1 MRETKFSILKAIAI
15 ICVVLSHAGIS
26 GWLFNF
32 VFIFHVP
39 IFFICA
45 GYFFNTKYLTDERTY
60 IVHRFKG
67 LYLPFVR
74 WSLFF
79 LLIHNVLFPLGI
91 LSETYGNAGGG
102 VTHPYTWQQ
111 FSQHAWSIVSNMSGY
126 DQFLCGAFWFFRALL
141 LASIGFLLIFKLLNR
156 SAQLRDYKHTAWG
169 VLFITLLLIT
179 WKTTTHLNLT
189 GVAQGG
195 YRELMG
201 MAFMTAGFLLKQYEM
216 CDKLNWKTALTSGAI
231 LLLASCFFPSS
242 MVWNPNFTQFISL
255 PLPAIAAFVM
265 FTYIS
270 AWIDR
275 HPGLIKRTFAYIG
288 EHTLYIFAFHLV
300 AFKVVSAL
308 KVWFYDLPWE
318 AVGGHPVVIAPA
330 NNWIWVILYLAAG
343 VILPL
348 LWLKGYRKFAPK
360 IDLNQTLVIHY
371 VIFGSKFLLRYLVI
385 GLHLLFVI
393 LKNLFKALK
402 KGIKDILAASSTKDE

>member
-141 LASIGFLLIFKLLNR
+141 LASIGFLLMFKLLNR

-201 MAFMTAGFLLKQYEM
+201 MAFMTAGFLLKQYEV
-216 CDKLNWKTALTSGAI
+216 CDKLNWKTALTSGTI

-308 KVWFYDLPWE
+308 KVWLYDLPWE
-318 AVGGHPVVIAPA
+318 AVGGHPVVITPA

-348 LWLKGYRKFAPK
+348 LWLKSYRKFAPK

>member
-141 LASIGFLLIFKLLNR
+141 LASIGFLLMFKLLNR

-201 MAFMTAGFLLKQYEM
+201 MAFMTAGFLLKQYEV
-216 CDKLNWKTALTSGAI
+216 CDKLNWKTALTSGTI

-318 AVGGHPVVIAPA
+318 AVGGHPVVITPA

-348 LWLKGYRKFAPK
+348 LWLKSYRKFAPK

-371 VIFGSKFLLRYLVI
+371 VILGSKFLLRYLVI

>member
-141 LASIGFLLIFKLLNR
+141 LASIGFLLMFKLLNR
-156 SAQLRDYKHTAWG
+156 SEQLRDYKHTAWG

-201 MAFMTAGFLLKQYEM
+201 MAFMTAGFLLKQYEV

-255 PLPAIAAFVM
+255 PLPAVAAFVM

-275 HPGLIKRTFAYIG
+275 HPGLIKRTFVYIG

-371 VIFGSKFLLRYLVI
+371 VILGSKFLLRYLVI

>member
-141 LASIGFLLIFKLLNR
+141 LASIGFLLMFELLNR

-201 MAFMTAGFLLKQYEM
+201 MAFMTAGFLLKQYEV
-216 CDKLNWKTALTSGAI
+216 CDKLNWKTALTSGTI

-318 AVGGHPVVIAPA
+318 AVGGHPVVITPA

-348 LWLKGYRKFAPK
+348 LWLKSYRKFAPK

>member
-141 LASIGFLLIFKLLNR
+141 LASIGFLLMFKLLNR

-201 MAFMTAGFLLKQYEM
+201 MAFMTAGFLLKQYEV
-216 CDKLNWKTALTSGAI
+216 CDKLNWKTALTSGTI

-270 AWIDR
+270 AWINR

-318 AVGGHPVVIAPA
+318 AVGGHPVVITPA

-348 LWLKGYRKFAPK
+348 LWLKSYRKFAPK

>member
-111 FSQHAWSIVSNMSGY
+111 FSQHAWSIVSNMSGH

-141 LASIGFLLIFKLLNR
+141 LASIGFLLMFKLLNR

-201 MAFMTAGFLLKQYEM
+201 MAFMTAGFLLKQYEV
-216 CDKLNWKTALTSGAI
+216 CDKLNWKTALTSGTI

-318 AVGGHPVVIAPA
+318 AVGGHPVVITPA

-348 LWLKGYRKFAPK
+348 LWLKSYRKFAPK

>member
-15 ICVVLSHAGIS
+15 ICVVLSHTGIS

-141 LASIGFLLIFKLLNR
+141 LASIGFLLMFKLLNR

-201 MAFMTAGFLLKQYEM
+201 MAFMTAGFLLKQYEV
-216 CDKLNWKTALTSGAI
+216 CDKLNWKTALTSGTI

-318 AVGGHPVVIAPA
+318 AVGGHPVVITPA

-348 LWLKGYRKFAPK
+348 LWLKSYRKFAPK

>member
-141 LASIGFLLIFKLLNR
+141 LASIAFLLMFKLLNR

-201 MAFMTAGFLLKQYEM
+201 MAFMTAGFLLKQYEV
-216 CDKLNWKTALTSGAI
+216 CDKLNWKTALTSGTI

-318 AVGGHPVVIAPA
+318 AVGGHPVVITPA

-348 LWLKGYRKFAPK
+348 LWLKSYRKFAPK

-371 VIFGSKFLLRYLVI
+371 VILGSKFLLRYLVI

>member
-141 LASIGFLLIFKLLNR
+141 LASIGFLLMFKLLNR

-201 MAFMTAGFLLKQYEM
+201 MAFMTAGFLLKQYEV
-216 CDKLNWKTALTSGAI
+216 CDKLNWKTALTSGTI

-318 AVGGHPVVIAPA
+318 AVGGHPVVITPA

-348 LWLKGYRKFAPK
+348 LWLKSYRKFAPK

-371 VIFGSKFLLRYLVI
+371 VILGSKFLLRYLVI

-393 LKNLFKALK
+393 LKNLFKTLK

>member
-201 MAFMTAGFLLKQYEM
+201 MAFMTAGFLLKQYEV
-216 CDKLNWKTALTSGAI
+216 CDKLNWKTALTSGTI

-318 AVGGHPVVIAPA
+318 AVGGHPVVITPA

-348 LWLKGYRKFAPK
+348 LWLKSYRKFAPK

-371 VIFGSKFLLRYLVI
+371 VILGSKFLLRYLVI

>member
-141 LASIGFLLIFKLLNR
+141 LASIGFLLMFKLLNR

-179 WKTTTHLNLT
+179 WKTTTYLNLT

-201 MAFMTAGFLLKQYEM
+201 MAFMTAGFLLKQYEV
-216 CDKLNWKTALTSGAI
+216 CDKLNWKTALTSGTI

-318 AVGGHPVVIAPA
+318 AVGGHPVVITPA

-348 LWLKGYRKFAPK
+348 LWLKSYRKFAPK

>member
-91 LSETYGNAGGG
+91 LSEIYGNAGGG

-141 LASIGFLLIFKLLNR
+141 LASIGFLLMFKLLNR

-201 MAFMTAGFLLKQYEM
+201 MAFMTAGFLLKQYEV
-216 CDKLNWKTALTSGAI
+216 CDKLNWKTALTSGTI

-318 AVGGHPVVIAPA
+318 AVGGHPVVITPA

-348 LWLKGYRKFAPK
+348 LWLKSYRKFAPK

>member
-141 LASIGFLLIFKLLNR
+141 LASIGFLLMFKLLNR

-179 WKTTTHLNLT
+179 WKTTTHLSLT

-201 MAFMTAGFLLKQYEM
+201 MAFMTAGFLLKQYEV
-216 CDKLNWKTALTSGAI
+216 CDKLNWKTALTSGTI

-275 HPGLIKRTFAYIG
+275 HPGLVKRTFAYIG

-318 AVGGHPVVIAPA
+318 AVGGHPVVITPA

-348 LWLKGYRKFAPK
+348 LWLKSYRKFAPK

>member
-141 LASIGFLLIFKLLNR
+141 LASIGFLLMFKLLNR

-201 MAFMTAGFLLKQYEM
+201 MAFMTAGFLLKQYDV
-216 CDKLNWKTALTSGAI
+216 CDKLNWKTALTSGTI

-318 AVGGHPVVIAPA
+318 AVGGHPVVITPA

-348 LWLKGYRKFAPK
+348 LWLKSYRKFAPK

-371 VIFGSKFLLRYLVI
+371 VISGSKFLLRYLVI

>member
-141 LASIGFLLIFKLLNR
+141 LASIGFLLMFKLLNR

-201 MAFMTAGFLLKQYEM
+201 MAFMTAGFLLKQYEV
-216 CDKLNWKTALTSGAI
+216 CDKLNWKTALTSGTI

-318 AVGGHPVVIAPA
+318 AVGGHPVVITPA

-348 LWLKGYRKFAPK
+348 LWLKSYRKFAPK

-371 VIFGSKFLLRYLVI
+371 VILGSKFLLRYLVI

-402 KGIKDILAASSTKDE
+402 KGIKEILAASSTKDE

>member
-102 VTHPYTWQQ
+102 VTHPYTWQL

-141 LASIGFLLIFKLLNR
+141 LASIGFLLMFKLLNR

-201 MAFMTAGFLLKQYEM
+201 MAFMTAGFLLKQYEV
-216 CDKLNWKTALTSGAI
+216 CDKLNWKTALTSGTI

-318 AVGGHPVVIAPA
+318 AVGGHPVVITPA

-348 LWLKGYRKFAPK
+348 LWLKSYRKFAPK

>member
-1 MRETKFSILKAIAI
+1 MRETIFSILKAIAI

-141 LASIGFLLIFKLLNR
+141 LASIGFLLMFKLLNR

-201 MAFMTAGFLLKQYEM
+201 MAFMTAGFLLKQYEV
-216 CDKLNWKTALTSGAI
+216 CDKLNWKTALTSGTI

-318 AVGGHPVVIAPA
+318 AVGGHPVVITPA

-348 LWLKGYRKFAPK
+348 LWLKSYRKFAPK

>member
-141 LASIGFLLIFKLLNR
+141 LASIGFLLMFKLLNR

-201 MAFMTAGFLLKQYEM
+201 MAFMTAGFLLKQYEV
-216 CDKLNWKTALTSGAI
+216 CDKLNWKTALTSGTI

-318 AVGGHPVVIAPA
+318 AVGGHPVVITPA

-348 LWLKGYRKFAPK
+348 LWLKSYRKFAPK

-371 VIFGSKFLLRYLVI
+371 VIFGSKFLLRYFVI

>member
-141 LASIGFLLIFKLLNR
+141 LASIGFLLMFKLLNR

-169 VLFITLLLIT
+169 VLFITFLLIT

-201 MAFMTAGFLLKQYEM
+201 MAFMTAGFLLKQYEV
-216 CDKLNWKTALTSGAI
+216 CDKLNWKTALTSGTI

-318 AVGGHPVVIAPA
+318 VVGGHPVVITPA

-348 LWLKGYRKFAPK
+348 LWLKSYRKFAPK

>member
-141 LASIGFLLIFKLLNR
+141 LASIGFLLMFKLLNR

-201 MAFMTAGFLLKQYEM
+201 MAFMTAGFLLKQYEV
-216 CDKLNWKTALTSGAI
+216 CDKLNWKTALTSGTI

-308 KVWFYDLPWE
+308 KVWFYNLPWE
-318 AVGGHPVVIAPA
+318 AVGGHPVVITPA

-348 LWLKGYRKFAPK
+348 LWLKSYRKFAPK

>member
-141 LASIGFLLIFKLLNR
+141 LASIGFLLMFKLLNR

-201 MAFMTAGFLLKQYEM
+201 MAFMTAGFLLKQYEV
-216 CDKLNWKTALTSGAI
+216 CDKLNWKTALTSGTI

-242 MVWNPNFTQFISL
+242 MVWNPNFTQFITL

-318 AVGGHPVVIAPA
+318 AVGGHPVVITPA

-348 LWLKGYRKFAPK
+348 LWLKSYRKFAPK

>member
-141 LASIGFLLIFKLLNR
+141 LASIGFLLMFKLLNR

-201 MAFMTAGFLLKQYEM
+201 MAFMTAGFLLKQYEV
-216 CDKLNWKTALTSGAI
+216 CDKLNWKTALTSGTI

-318 AVGGHPVVIAPA
+318 AVGGHPVVITPA

-348 LWLKGYRKFAPK
+348 LWLKSYRKFAPK

-402 KGIKDILAASSTKDE
+402 LSLIHI

>member
-91 LSETYGNAGGG
+91 LSETHGNAGGG

-141 LASIGFLLIFKLLNR
+141 LASIGFLLMFKLLNR

-201 MAFMTAGFLLKQYEM
+201 MAFMTAGFLLKQYEV
-216 CDKLNWKTALTSGAI
+216 CDKLNWKTALTSGTI

-318 AVGGHPVVIAPA
+318 AVGGHPVVITPA

-343 VILPL
+343 IILPL
-348 LWLKGYRKFAPK
+348 LWLKSYRKFAPK

>member
-15 ICVVLSHAGIS
+15 ICVVLSHVGIS

-32 VFIFHVP
+32 VFIFQVP

-45 GYFFNTKYLTDERTY
+45 GYFFNTKYLTDERPY

-141 LASIGFLLIFKLLNR
+141 LASIGFLLMFKLLNR

-201 MAFMTAGFLLKQYEM
+201 MAFMTAGFLLKQYEV
-216 CDKLNWKTALTSGAI
+216 CDKLNWKTALTSGTI

-318 AVGGHPVVIAPA
+318 AVGGHPVVITPA

-348 LWLKGYRKFAPK
+348 LWLKSYRKFAPK

>member
-141 LASIGFLLIFKLLNR
+141 LASIGFLLMFKLLNR

-201 MAFMTAGFLLKQYEM
+201 MAFMTAGFLLKQYEV
-216 CDKLNWKTALTSGAI
+216 CDKLNWKTALTSGTI
-231 LLLASCFFPSS
+231 LLLASCSFPSS

-318 AVGGHPVVIAPA
+318 AVGGHPVVITPA

-348 LWLKGYRKFAPK
+348 LWLKSYRKFAPK

>member
-141 LASIGFLLIFKLLNR
+141 LASIGFLLMFKLLNR

-201 MAFMTAGFLLKQYEM
+201 MAFMTAGFLLKQYEV
-216 CDKLNWKTALTSGAI
+216 CDKLNWKTALTSGTI

-318 AVGGHPVVIAPA
+318 AVGGHPVVITPA

-348 LWLKGYRKFAPK
+348 LWLKSYRKFAPK

-371 VIFGSKFLLRYLVI
+371 VIFDSKFLLRYLVI

>member
-141 LASIGFLLIFKLLNR
+141 LASIGLLLMFKLLNR

-201 MAFMTAGFLLKQYEM
+201 MAFMTAGFLLKQYEV
-216 CDKLNWKTALTSGAI
+216 CDKLNWKTALTSGTI

-318 AVGGHPVVIAPA
+318 AVGGHPVVITPA
-330 NNWIWVILYLAAG
+330 NNWIWVILYLVAG

-348 LWLKGYRKFAPK
+348 LWLKSYRKFAPK

>member
-79 LLIHNVLFPLGI
+79 QLIHNVLFPLGI

-141 LASIGFLLIFKLLNR
+141 LASIGFLLMFKLLNR

-201 MAFMTAGFLLKQYEM
+201 MAFMTAGFLLKQYEV
-216 CDKLNWKTALTSGAI
+216 CDKLNWKTALTSGTI

-318 AVGGHPVVIAPA
+318 AVGGHPVVITPA

-348 LWLKGYRKFAPK
+348 LWLKSYRKFAPK

>member
-141 LASIGFLLIFKLLNR
+141 LASIGFLLMFKLLNR

-201 MAFMTAGFLLKQYEM
+201 MAFMTAGFLLKQYEV
-216 CDKLNWKTALTSGAI
+216 CDKLNWKTALTSGTI
-231 LLLASCFFPSS
+231 LLLASCFFPSN

-318 AVGGHPVVIAPA
+318 AVGGHPVVITPA

-343 VILPL
+343 IILPL
-348 LWLKGYRKFAPK
+348 LWLKSYRKFAPK

>member
-141 LASIGFLLIFKLLNR
+141 LASIGFLLMFKLLNR

-201 MAFMTAGFLLKQYEM
+201 MAFMTAGFLLKQYEV
-216 CDKLNWKTALTSGAI
+216 CDKLNWKTALTSGTI
-231 LLLASCFFPSS
+231 LLLVSCFFPSS

-318 AVGGHPVVIAPA
+318 AVGGHPVVITPA

-348 LWLKGYRKFAPK
+348 LWLKSYRKFAPK

>member
-45 GYFFNTKYLTDERTY
+45 GYFFKTKYLTDERTY

-141 LASIGFLLIFKLLNR
+141 LASIGFLLMFKLLNR

-169 VLFITLLLIT
+169 VLFITFLLIT

-201 MAFMTAGFLLKQYEM
+201 MAFMTAGFLLKQYEV
-216 CDKLNWKTALTSGAI
+216 CDKLNWKTALTSGTI

-255 PLPAIAAFVM
+255 PLPALAAFVM

-318 AVGGHPVVIAPA
+318 AVGGHPVVITPA

-348 LWLKGYRKFAPK
+348 LWLKSYRKFAPK

>member
-45 GYFFNTKYLTDERTY
+45 GYFFNTKYLTDERTF

-91 LSETYGNAGGG
+91 LIETYGNAGGG

-141 LASIGFLLIFKLLNR
+141 LASIGFLLMFKLLNR

-201 MAFMTAGFLLKQYEM
+201 MAFMTAGFLLKQYEV
-216 CDKLNWKTALTSGAI
+216 CDKLNWKTALTSGTI

-318 AVGGHPVVIAPA
+318 AVGGHPVVITPA

-348 LWLKGYRKFAPK
+348 LWLKSYRKFAPK

-371 VIFGSKFLLRYLVI
+371 VILGSKFLLRYLVI

>member
-141 LASIGFLLIFKLLNR
+141 LASIGFLLMFKLLNR
-156 SAQLRDYKHTAWG
+156 SAQLRDYKHTAWD

-179 WKTTTHLNLT
+179 WKTTTHLSLT

-201 MAFMTAGFLLKQYEM
+201 MAFMTAGFLLKQYEV
-216 CDKLNWKTALTSGAI
+216 CDKLNWKTALTSGTI

-318 AVGGHPVVIAPA
+318 AVGGHPVVITPA

-348 LWLKGYRKFAPK
+348 LWLKSYRKFAPK

>member
-141 LASIGFLLIFKLLNR
+141 LASIGFLLMFKLLNR

-201 MAFMTAGFLLKQYEM
+201 MAFMTAGFLLKQYEV
-216 CDKLNWKTALTSGAI
+216 CDKLNWKTALTSGTI

-318 AVGGHPVVIAPA
+318 AVGGHPVVITPA
-330 NNWIWVILYLAAG
+330 NNWIWVILYLAVG

-348 LWLKGYRKFAPK
+348 LWLKSYRKFAPK

-371 VIFGSKFLLRYLVI
+371 VILGSKFLLRYLVI

>member
-141 LASIGFLLIFKLLNR
+141 LASIGFLLMFKLLNR

-201 MAFMTAGFLLKQYEM
+201 MAFMTAGFLLKQYEV
-216 CDKLNWKTALTSGAI
+216 CDKLNWKTALTSGTI

-318 AVGGHPVVIAPA
+318 AVGGHPVVITRA

-348 LWLKGYRKFAPK
+348 LWLKSYRKFAPK

-371 VIFGSKFLLRYLVI
+371 VILGSKFLLRYLVI

>member
-141 LASIGFLLIFKLLNR
+141 LASIGFLLMFKLLNR

-201 MAFMTAGFLLKQYEM
+201 MAFMTAGFLLKQYEV
-216 CDKLNWKTALTSGAI
+216 CDKLNWKTALTSGTI

-255 PLPAIAAFVM
+255 PLPAIVAFVM

-318 AVGGHPVVIAPA
+318 AVGGHPVVITPA

-348 LWLKGYRKFAPK
+348 FWLKSYRKFAPK

>member
-141 LASIGFLLIFKLLNR
+141 LASIGFLLMFKLLNR

-201 MAFMTAGFLLKQYEM
+201 MAFMTAGFLLKQYEV
-216 CDKLNWKTALTSGAI
+216 CDKLNWKTALTSGTI

-318 AVGGHPVVIAPA
+318 AVGGHPVVITPA

-348 LWLKGYRKFAPK
+348 LWLKSYRKFAPK
-360 IDLNQTLVIHY
+360 IDLNQTLDIHY
-371 VIFGSKFLLRYLVI
+371 VILGSKFLLRYLVI

>member
-141 LASIGFLLIFKLLNR
+141 LASIGFLLMFKLLNR

-201 MAFMTAGFLLKQYEM
+201 MAFMTAGFLLKQYEV
-216 CDKLNWKTALTSGAI
+216 CDKLNWKTALTSGTI

-318 AVGGHPVVIAPA
+318 AVGGHPVVITPA

-348 LWLKGYRKFAPK
+348 LWLKSYRKFASK

>member
-141 LASIGFLLIFKLLNR
+141 LASIGFLLMFKLLNR

-201 MAFMTAGFLLKQYEM
+201 MAFMTAGFLLKQYEV
-216 CDKLNWKTALTSGAI
+216 CDKLNWKTALTPGTI

-318 AVGGHPVVIAPA
+318 AVGGHPVVITPA

-348 LWLKGYRKFAPK
+348 LWLKSYRKFAPK

>member
-141 LASIGFLLIFKLLNR
+141 LASIGFLLMFKLLNR

-169 VLFITLLLIT
+169 VLFITFLLIT

-201 MAFMTAGFLLKQYEM
+201 MAFMTAGFLLKQYEV
-216 CDKLNWKTALTSGAI
+216 CDKLNWKTALTSGTI

-318 AVGGHPVVIAPA
+318 AVGGHPVVITPA

-348 LWLKGYRKFAPK
+348 LWLKSYRKFAPK

-371 VIFGSKFLLRYLVI
+371 VIFGSKFLLRYLII